1 MRDYTLGL
9 PVDDGI
15 LALNL
20 TEVAEAEIDMNTVG
34 QLVTS
39 KSAIFASSDGG
50 LFLVTFGA
58 SLTGYCYQGQE
69 VYLDNQKVSPGD
81 SMVRLELPAPF
92 DQNRNS
98 DAVQG
103 RDAPPSGMIPFER
116 TQARVSRVF
125 RLKDQEHAQE
135 VADALGR

>member
-1 MRDYTLGL
+1 MKKKTLLTLTLFIVSGCASEAQMRDYTLGL

-50 LFLVTFGA
+50 LFKGWL
-58 SLTGYCYQGQE
+58 LI
-69 VYLDNQKVSPGD
+69 
-81 SMVRLELPAPF
+81 R
-92 DQNRNS
+92 
-98 DAVQG
+98 
-103 RDAPPSGMIPFER
+103 RD
-116 TQARVSRVF
+116 V
-125 RLKDQEHAQE
+125 
-135 VADALGR
+135 